1 MRVVELVGESLH
13 DTAARALPSTPH
25 LVDDA
30 HSHSHLAKGIGLV
43 MPEANKVNVQPQSQ
57 RPPCLLSQHFGSPYG
72 EVFGGAGTLDKP
84 RHSRKARV

>member
-30 HSHSHLAKGIGLV
+30 HSIPTSLR
-43 MPEANKVNVQPQSQ
+43 E
-57 RPPCLLSQHFGSPYG
+57 
-72 EVFGGAGTLDKP
+72 
-84 RHSRKARV
+84 